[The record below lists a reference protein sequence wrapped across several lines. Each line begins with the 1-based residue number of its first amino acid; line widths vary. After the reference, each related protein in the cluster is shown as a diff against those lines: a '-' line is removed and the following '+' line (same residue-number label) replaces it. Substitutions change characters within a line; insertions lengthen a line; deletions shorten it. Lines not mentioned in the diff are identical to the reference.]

1 MCGWGGYLPH
11 PWCLLELDRYPLGAA
26 KSVLE
31 LFALSPTTMNTRIY
45 IYMYFHFHT
54 SKNILNFKKTLIITD
69 EFNIYIIPFIFKIEY
84 LYGVSFIHWRKVSRH
99 KTTKSISFLFPRIE
113 NHIQIVYLINPPW
126 YDHFKLILRILES
139 NYKLMSYT
147 VDCRFTCTSKGVNSF
162 CTRVPL
168 TNYSGCAE

>member
-1 MCGWGGYLPH
+1 MLCH
-11 PWCLLELDRYPLGAA
+11 
-26 KSVLE
+26 
-31 LFALSPTTMNTRIY
+31 LS
-45 IYMYFHFHT
+45 
-54 SKNILNFKKTLIITD
+54 TD
-69 EFNIYIIPFIFKIEY
+69 EKYPDTKLLNQYH
-84 LYGVSFIHWRKVSRH
+84 LY
-99 KTTKSISFLFPRIE
+99 FPQIE